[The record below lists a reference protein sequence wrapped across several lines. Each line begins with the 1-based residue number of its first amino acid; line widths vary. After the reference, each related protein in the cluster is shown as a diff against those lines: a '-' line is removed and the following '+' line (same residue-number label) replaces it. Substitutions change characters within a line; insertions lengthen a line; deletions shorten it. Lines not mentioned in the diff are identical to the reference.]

1 MKSKDREYDNLTIG
15 SALLPLLDKLDV
27 EIIFGIPG
35 VHTLEMYRGL
45 SRAGIRH
52 ITPRHEQGAGFMA
65 DGYARVSGKPG
76 VCLVIT
82 GPGMTNTLTAMAQA
96 RADSIPM
103 LVISAINPMT
113 EGQKELGLLH
123 ELPNQS
129 ALIKQVA
136 ISSLIVTKAEDLVPV
151 MKKSFADMTTERPG
165 PVHIEIPTDVQK
177 LPLNFDLKQD
187 TIFFEKSK
195 NQLDDSMIGHI
206 ADRLVKAKRP
216 LMILGGGTKKCE
228 QCLVEIIEI
237 VGSPAI
243 TTINARGLLGD
254 HSLCIPASPSLA
266 CVRKEILKADLVLA
280 IGTEFGKTDFDL
292 YGDGNFPKMEYLIRV
307 DVSSDQLT
315 KNVRPNIVIKS
326 EAIDFCKRILR
337 EIKDKNLPL
346 KKITQIKANA
356 NRLRKECLDT
366 IESKLRDPL
375 DLILRLNRHFPDA
388 ILVGDSTQPI
398 YAGNLYNNVRKVGH
412 WFNSATGYGTL
423 GYAIPAALGAKL
435 ASPASPVIC
444 IVGDGGFQFTS
455 NELMTASEEGISV
468 IFVVW
473 NNSGYKEIKD
483 SMMIENITPVGVSP
497 SPPNFKLQAQACNL
511 SYFLVENRSNLI
523 KIMNTALDKNIP
535 AIVEIREATY

>member
-1 MKSKDREYDNLTIG
+1 
-15 SALLPLLDKLDV
+15 
-27 EIIFGIPG
+27 
-35 VHTLEMYRGL
+35 
-45 SRAGIRH
+45 
-52 ITPRHEQGAGFMA
+52 
-65 DGYARVSGKPG
+65 
-76 VCLVIT
+76 
-82 GPGMTNTLTAMAQA
+82 
-96 RADSIPM
+96 
-103 LVISAINPMT
+103 
-113 EGQKELGLLH
+113 
-123 ELPNQS
+123 
-129 ALIKQVA
+129 
-136 ISSLIVTKAEDLVPV
+136 
-151 MKKSFADMTTERPG
+151 MTTERPG

-243 TTINARGLLGD
+243 TTINARGLLGE
-254 HSLCIPASPSLA
+254 HSLCIPASPILA

-280 IGTEFGKTDFDL
+280 IGTEFGITDFDL

-337 EIKDKNLPL
+337 EIKDKNVPL
-346 KKITQIKANA
+346 KKITQMKANA

-444 IVGDGGFQFTS
+444 IVGDGGFQFAS
-455 NELMTASEEGISV
+455 NELMTASEESISV

-497 SPPNFKLQAQACNL
+497 RPPNFKLQAQACNL